1 MNFSERTEWEF
12 LESVGLMD
20 LRGCL
25 SFLGA
30 MVAWILQIPWVE
42 WLGMEL
48 SPLINLIWKSKLLKT
63 ACHLAKIC
71 LEAIFLTSFCKTDF
85 ADLQSTLNKNS

>member
-30 MVAWILQIPWVE
+30 MVSWILQIPWVE
-42 WLGMEL
+42 WLGMEF
-48 SPLINLIWKSKLLKT
+48 SPLIILIWKLGFKIIQSIKLYLKAIYLIVFSDVKT
-63 ACHLAKIC
+63 TFKIP
-71 LEAIFLTSFCKTDF
+71 
-85 ADLQSTLNKNS
+85 